1 MATVG
6 FATLDV
12 IPSLRGLQ
20 GELNRQSR
28 GPMAAAGR
36 AGGRLYG
43 EVAGQ
48 SAGSNFVNLFQ
59 REATDSSTLTRAGTT
74 GGRVFGQSA
83 AREAGQNFTTIF
95 QSRIAAPIASAGQ
108 AGGYTYGV
116 AAGDEAS
123 TAFAGQFQQG
133 LEGADLLAG
142 AGIADIFQDAAEE
155 GAEAGEETA
164 KGFADGFGSLQ
175 GLLAGAGVVTVFKD
189 LVDAGSAAEQSVGGV
204 RAVFGEFAAQVE
216 ADSAR
221 AAQALGLSSTA
232 YQELITVTGALL
244 KNKGLT
250 DYADQADTLV
260 RTGADLAATFG
271 GPTTQAVEALNAA
284 LRGESDPIE
293 RYAISLNE
301 TAVNARIAAAGQ
313 SNLTGA
319 ALDQAKVTARLAIIQ
334 EQSADAMGAFNREA
348 DTQAGQAARS
358 TAAFADLRAELGEK
372 LLPAATAG
380 TALFNE
386 QVIPA
391 LSGAASFATEAAT
404 EFRGLPQPV
413 QTAALAFVALR
424 AAAVVGI
431 GSLATGAVATLA
443 SAFVGLRIRVLLA
456 SDAFAAARTNGT
468 LLGGAFAA
476 IQAGAAGA
484 AGALRAVGGALAPIA
499 AITIGIS
506 LFSKYRQEQEA
517 TKARV
522 DELTASL
529 DQQTGAITEATA
541 AAAFDALR
549 DSGAI
554 ESAQD
559 LGVELGLLRQA
570 ALGDEDAA
578 ARLGSELDRLAASLA
593 GASPDD
599 LTDQQS
605 ILAINVDR
613 VRDAIREQS
622 GEVAQSRAEWQAQ
635 TEFVNGAADAAS
647 GAADATGDAATNL
660 RSYAEEIEGARD
672 AVKKLILEEKTR
684 REALLLDRQDQLAL
698 EEQIRNARKQ
708 AREGADDGLNI
719 RTAAGGEN
727 RGALYDLADQ
737 FNNSVPSVRN
747 AEGAY
752 ERIRDTFIEL
762 AQDMGAGERQAIR
775 LAEELLRVPR
785 EAPVKFQSEG
795 YKQLMAEIE
804 AARRKLIEMR
814 EVAIQ
819 RIALAP
825 LPELGGLEPGRGGT
839 SPNGAPSPRR
849 GGTATQER
857 PPAVDLGAGGLN
869 AGGSTYN
876 VYGDINVSDD
886 EAAQRRMR
894 RLGQRA
900 NGDGA
905 RRR

>member
-1 MATVG
+1 
-6 FATLDV
+6 
-12 IPSLRGLQ
+12 
-20 GELNRQSR
+20 
-28 GPMAAAGR
+28 MAAAGR
-36 AGGRLYG
+36 SGGRLYG
-43 EVAGQ
+43 DAAGK

-108 AGGYTYGV
+108 AGGYTYGT

-123 TAFAGQFQQG
+123 SAFASQFQQG

-142 AGIADIFQDAAEE
+142 AGIADVFQDAADE

-164 KGFADGFGSLQ
+164 KGFADGFGTIQ
-175 GLLAGAGVVTVFKD
+175 GLLAGAGIATVFKD

-221 AAQALGLSSTA
+221 AAQSLGLSSTA
-232 YQELITVTGALL
+232 YQELVTVTGALL

-250 DYADQADTLV
+250 DYADQADVLI

-271 GPTTQAVEALNAA
+271 GPTTEAVEALNAA

-301 TAVNARIAAAGQ
+301 TAVNARLAAAGQ

-319 ALDQAKVTARLAIIQ
+319 ALDQAKITARLAIIQ

-348 DTQAGQAARS
+348 NTQAGQAARS
-358 TAAFADLRAELGEK
+358 TAAFADLRAEVGEK
-372 LLPAATAG
+372 LLPAATAL
-380 TALFNE
+380 TSAVNDN
-386 QVIPA
+386 VIPA
-391 LSGAASFATEAAT
+391 LSGIAAFATEAAGA
-404 EFRGLPQPV
+404 FRSLPGPI
-413 QTAALAFVALR
+413 QTATLAFVALR
-424 AAAVVGI
+424 AAAIVGL
-431 GSLATGAVATLA
+431 GSLAAGAVATLA
-443 SAFVGLRIRVLLA
+443 SAFVGLRLRVMFTA
-456 SDAFAAARTNGT
+456 SAFTAARAQGTLFAAALAGLR
-468 LLGGAFAA
+468 
-476 IQAGAAGA
+476 AGAAGA
-484 AGALRAVGGALAPIA
+484 AAALGALSRVVLPIA
-499 AITIGIS
+499 AITVAIEV
-506 LFSKYRQEQEA
+506 FSRFQQSQA
-517 TKARV
+517 DTKARV
-522 DELTASL
+522 DA
-529 DQQTGAITEATA
+529 
-541 AAAFDALR
+541 
-549 DSGAI
+549 
-554 ESAQD
+554 
-559 LGVELGLLRQA
+559 
-570 ALGDEDAA
+570 
-578 ARLGSELDRLAASLA
+578 LAASLDEQTGALTENSREIAAKTLEDEGVLRNAETLGISLNAVTDAYLGNDDALRTLRASLGDYDRVLTANAA
-593 GASPDD
+593 GAGAYTAEQVKQAQAAKRLDD
-599 LTDQQS
+599 ALSD
-605 ILAINVDR
+605 L
-613 VRDAIREQS
+613 S
-622 GEVAQSRAEWQAQ
+622 GETDSAVAKQRRQIEAARESADANGDAAAATDRATEAYEKQAGA
-635 TEFVNGAADAAS
+635 TEKAADAIK
-647 GAADATGDAATNL
+647 
-660 RSYAEEIEGARD
+660 R
-672 AVKKLILEEKTR
+672 LILEEKTR

-708 AREGADDGLNI
+708 AREGAGDGLNI

-747 AEGAY
+747 ADGAY
-752 ERIRDTFIEL
+752 ERIRQTFIDL
-762 AQDMGAGERQAIR
+762 AKDMGAGQQQAIR
-775 LAEELLRVPR
+775 LADELLRVPR

-795 YKQLMAEIE
+795 YQKLMAEIE

-819 RIALAP
+819 RIILAP

-839 SPNGAPSPRR
+839 SPNGAPSPSPRR

-857 PPAVDLGAGGLN
+857 PPVIDLGAGGLN

-886 EAAQRRMR
+886 QAAQRRMR

-900 NGDGA
+900 NGDGS